1 VTRFDF
7 WRFMNSP
14 SRATESQARA
24 KNSRGGRRGGR
35 PVKTERPRVPWWIS
49 VCFFVGVFRVV
60 LEVLMLLAVS
70 TGIGE
75 PMPVWFNWLIVAH
88 GVAMIVTLVFV
99 LNGFGWARLAYLAL
113 ALAQLAL
120 DQGIISKWFLLFDV
134 VVLVVLILPPSV
146 RYIVTSATA
155 RRDALTASG

>member
-1 VTRFDF
+1 MTRFDF

-14 SRATESQARA
+14 SRAVEPATRA
-24 KNSRGGRRGGR
+24 KSIRGGRRGGR
-35 PVKTERPRVPWWIS
+35 PDKTERPRVPWWIS
-49 VCFFVGVFRVV
+49 VCFFIGIFRVILGV
-60 LEVLMLLAVS
+60 LTLLAVS

-75 PMPVWFNWLIVAH
+75 PMPAWFNWLIIAH
-88 GVAMIVTLVFV
+88 GVAMIVTLVFI

-120 DQGIISKWFLLFDV
+120 DQGIITKWFLLFDV
-134 VVLVVLILPPSV
+134 AVLVVLILPPSV

-155 RRDALTASG
+155 RRET